1 MRALEAFVEAAQR
14 GRPGA
19 SLATPPDPLDRGQA
33 LAGPEWW
40 ERLAARRAAW
50 WRRHQRLARRAAV
63 VATVALWV
71 ALAGLLVVFVL
82 YPELR
87 AGLRVWLWLYGLL
100 VAWFAVARTRTVS
113 WRLLAGVFA
122 TSVWWSVVIAVISMW
137 LSGRA
142 GGVRGDGPG
151 TVIAGITEE
160 SLKLVPVVV
169 LALLAPGRVR
179 RLAVVD
185 WLLLGFASGLG
196 FQAFEELARRTSA
209 VVRPGLLDVL
219 DRLLG
224 GNNPFGPG
232 SGYPQYGWS
241 LLAGGSGTALAG
253 YAGHH
258 VFTALV
264 AATVGLGVAAWR
276 RGARLAAGRPG
287 AGRSWR
293 VVAVA
298 GPLAVWWLV
307 VCDHAGFNATLRTG
321 SRAWAQAGNMPRLLR
336 VTWDLSRHGFGRG
349 WLLLGLLLL
358 ALLVDARHLR
368 RGEPTPPAADA
379 PPAIADSP
387 GLVADRWTTLLAT
400 WQEHNPAAPPP
411 SAGLALATR
420 WATGVVAAACALVA
434 YTVQDLLVLL
444 GAHARQPGE
453 ARLEAMARGRLAM
466 GELHDQRAT
475 AIAAAAPP
483 DTTRRRRLSRG
494 VAVLGLA
501 GLLAAGL
508 LLAPALA
515 SQVGPSLTASFGW
528 LAGALDALGSW
539 WDSLG
544 LGSQIAVGLGI
555 AALIA
560 LSGGS
565 LGLAFGASGAA
576 TYLLD
581 HGHGLAA
588 FSRDPAAATRRY
600 LATTTPQGA
609 IADLGEFAL
618 TFAPGNLA
626 GAAGG
631 RFTRQTVLRGIGP
644 RVNLGRLAAGKSVI
658 LSDGTTMAR
667 LGDTEAATF
676 GRWGDGLTWQPARGT
691 GAARAYQVKV
701 YGEHE
706 PLVSR
711 PGQPRTFADGLSRD
725 YGSVGDAKFRD
736 SASSFYDPDSL
747 HPSVQQIAREKI
759 DKLLLD
765 YKRVLDD
772 PGNPAQA
779 LELMTNDPR
788 VARVFAQRMRA
799 LGVHGYV
806 VINR

>member
-1 MRALEAFVEAAQR
+1 LEAFVEAAQR
-14 GRPGA
+14 GRPDA
-19 SLATPPDPLDRGQA
+19 SLATPADPPDRGQA

-40 ERLAARRAAW
+40 ERLAARVAAW
-50 WRRHQRLARRAAV
+50 RRRQQRLAQRAAV
-63 VATVALWV
+63 TRTIALWV

-113 WRLLAGVFA
+113 WRLLVGMFA

-151 TVIAGITEE
+151 TVIAGVTEE

-185 WLLLGFASGLG
+185 WLLLGLASGLG
-196 FQAFEELARRTSA
+196 FQALEELARRTSAA
-209 VVRPGLLDVL
+209 VVRPGLLDVM

-224 GNNPFGPG
+224 GDNPFGPG

-287 AGRSWR
+287 AGRGWR
-293 VVAVA
+293 VGAVA
-298 GPLAVWWLV
+298 GPLAMWWLV
-307 VCDHAGFNATLRTG
+307 VADHAGFNATLRSG
-321 SRAWAQAGNMPRLLR
+321 GRAWAQAGNMPRLLR
-336 VTWDLSRHGFGRG
+336 VTWDLLGHGFGRG

-379 PPAIADSP
+379 PPAITDSP
-387 GLVADRWTTLLAT
+387 CLVADRWTTLLAT

-411 SAGLALATR
+411 SAGLAVAAR
-420 WATGVVAAACALVA
+420 WATALVAAACALVA
-434 YTVQDLLVLL
+434 YAVRDLLVLL
-444 GAHARQPGE
+444 GSHARQPDE
-453 ARLEAMARGRLAM
+453 PRAVAIAAGRLAM
-466 GELHDQRAT
+466 GELHEERAT

-483 DTTRRRRLSRG
+483 DTARRRRLTRA
-494 VAVLGLA
+494 VALGGLA
-501 GLLAAGL
+501 ALLAAGL

-515 SQVGPSLTASFGW
+515 GQVGPSLTASFGW
-528 LAGALDALGSW
+528 LAGALDTLGGW
-539 WDSLG
+539 WDGLG
-544 LGSQIAVGLGI
+544 LGGQIAVGLGI

-581 HGHGLAA
+581 HGHGLAS
-588 FSRDPAAATRRY
+588 FSRDPAIATRRY

-626 GAAGG
+626 GATGG
-631 RFTRQTVLRGIGP
+631 RFTRQAVLRGIGP

-658 LSDGTTMAR
+658 LFDGTTMTR
-667 LGDTEAATF
+667 LADTEAATF
-676 GRWGDGLTWQPARGT
+676 GRWGEGLTWQPATGT
-691 GAARAYQVKV
+691 GASHAYQVRV

-711 PGQPRTFADGLSRD
+711 PGRPRTFADGLRRD
-725 YGSVGDAKFRD
+725 YGSVGDARFRD

-747 HPSVQQIAREKI
+747 HASVRRIARDRI

-765 YKRVLDD
+765 YRQVLDD

-779 LELMTNDPR
+779 LELTTNDPR

-806 VINR
+806 VIDP